1 MLPPLN
7 KPYEDSSFAETP
19 AILNGSGCGSRTHY
33 LTGYEPGMIFRFT
46 HPQIVYKELLKIV
59 LGVIIEYFVH
69 PTNKVYHLLT
79 PQPRSFLRE
88 LPTLGAFWLCTLHQ
102 VVFPR

>member
-46 HPQIVYKELLKIV
+46 HPQILKNYPKNLVGCVLLNT
-59 LGVIIEYFVH
+59 LSTQQTEY
-69 PTNKVYHLLT
+69 TM
-79 PQPRSFLRE
+79 R
-88 LPTLGAFWLCTLHQ
+88 
-102 VVFPR
+102 

>member
-33 LTGYEPGMIFRFT
+33 LSGYEPGMIFRFT
-46 HPQIVYKELLKIV
+46 HPQIVLKNCKIGLDV
-59 LGVIIEYFVH
+59 FIEYLIH
-69 PTNKVYHLLT
+69 PTNQVYHVLA
-79 PQPRSFLRE
+79 PQPRSFLRD
-88 LPTLGAFWLCTLHQ
+88 LQL
-102 VVFPR
+102 